1 MTEEGSSLAASRALY
16 FSDLAP
22 PVQPGHADNGDDDPK
37 RKPSYVG
44 LSCAVNGY
52 TPYSPYNRFAPI
64 KKISPPIQI
73 PVSPP
78 LTLDSVSLVLNQ
90 DSYQR
95 SVTAFEDAMRDLSSG
110 DMPDTS
116 YFPKSHT
123 KQIVKD
129 GEGQSVETVTKFYR
143 EDNYGGDQVN
153 MTTNGHKPNL
163 VTKQIERIYG
173 DSIVR
178 QVRLTSPETETE
190 RIDTVSD
197 RNGDENGS
205 DENGSDTSTP
215 ERKISGGFFAK
226 RFGII
231 KMKDRSTRKLIDTN
245 PENNKPMEFK
255 PLKVPSVFKLLRP
268 EFREQLK
275 QSSCR
280 VPLENGPKLEHI
292 IPIRREGDPDT
303 TDHVTP
309 KRLNGTNGMNG
320 TNGSSPHTNGSSPGL
335 ERVVPIRI
343 VNGKDH
349 STSPPTITNGV
360 NINNNN
366 ITPNKTQ
373 QAPVTNTSSERIIPI
388 RRESGEISVTPK
400 RHAGFAPKVTGFNT
414 GPKVN
419 GFAPKVAKPQDSS
432 AVVEKTVPVQVTPSP
447 RSNEASPVK
456 QGGAAPASGKPA
468 VVRKL
473 SNPTQRAAPGEKPTP
488 NPKPEY
494 LKSPPTSPTPR
505 FSTSSP
511 PLLSPSKN
519 SKPLP
524 PSRLQASPPISPPN
538 GTVSP
543 PNGTVSPHH
552 EFRSPTNGSISPIL
566 APVSPPE
573 SLVSN
578 QESAP
583 LSLESF
589 ATSVNEDEEEH
600 EQPLPKG
607 DLEEVETPVPKN
619 EEEEEYLGD
628 DYQPDYYYGDQPLSG
643 IRERELLCPIMEED
657 NESTASGSIQNLSSQ
672 SHNTVIGS
680 GYSPDDPLLLS
691 EKGEVQ
697 DGYYFI
703 KVLEN
708 ETFKFEEQ
716 ICDYEEDLNNG
727 SIEDEEV
734 RDCVFAAIGKAKLL
748 MAQKLAQFRG
758 LCDKNI
764 NISREEDPFVP
775 TCQDLAGFWDMVSIQ
790 VEHIHFLFA
799 ELKEMRAN
807 GWKMK
812 AVDLP
817 AKSNGKPKAKKNASV
832 NKPIK
837 PKVKTEAAKAR
848 DEARKKMLEDRK
860 RAMKLKQQNQDN
872 PEEDEGIMIIM

>member
-1 MTEEGSSLAASRALY
+1 MTEEGTTLAASRALY

-22 PVQPGHADNGDDDPK
+22 QVENVNSENGDKEGK

-44 LSCAVNGY
+44 LSCAANGY
-52 TPYSPYNRFAPI
+52 TAYSPYNRFAPV

-78 LTLDSVSLVLNQ
+78 LTLDSVSLVRNQ

-95 SVTAFEDAMRDLSSG
+95 SVTEFEDAMRDLSSG
-110 DMPDTS
+110 GKDMPDTS

-129 GEGQSVETVTKFYR
+129 GDGQSVETVTKFYR
-143 EDNYGGDQVN
+143 EDNYGGDQIN
-153 MTTNGHKPNL
+153 MNSNGHKPNL

-190 RIDTVSD
+190 RIDSISD
-197 RNGDENGS
+197 RNGDDNGV
-205 DENGSDTSTP
+205 DNNDSDTNTP

-245 PENNKPMEFK
+245 QENNKPMEFK

-280 VPLENGPKLEHI
+280 VPLEHGPKLEHV
-292 IPIRREGDPDT
+292 IPIKREGGPDT
-303 TDHVTP
+303 TDNVAP
-309 KRLNGTNGMNG
+309 KRV
-320 TNGSSPHTNGSSPGL
+320 NGSSPGPHLNGSSPGL

-343 VNGKDH
+343 VNGKD
-349 STSPPTITNGV
+349 STNTPATITNGV
-360 NINNNN
+360 NNNNN
-366 ITPNKTQ
+366 NNVTPNKTQ
-373 QAPVTNTSSERIIPI
+373 APVTTTSSERIIPI
-388 RRESGEISVTPK
+388 RRESGEITATPK

-419 GFAPKVAKPQDSS
+419 GFAPKVAKPLDSS
-432 AVVEKTVPVQVTPSP
+432 ETEKIVIVQVTP
-447 RSNEASPVK
+447 RSNDASPVR
-456 QGGAAPASGKPA
+456 QAEATPASGKPA

-473 SNPTQRAAPGEKPTP
+473 SNPAQRVAPGEKPTP
-488 NPKPEY
+488 NPKPDY

-505 FSTSSP
+505 TSSP
-511 PLLSPSKN
+511 PLLSPNKT

-524 PSRLQASPPISPPN
+524 HPKPISPP
-538 GTVSP
+538 VSP
-543 PNGTVSPHH
+543 PNGSVSPHH
-552 EFRSPTNGSISPIL
+552 EFVSPTNGTISPIY
-566 APVSPPE
+566 APSSPPE

-607 DLEEVETPVPKN
+607 DLEDEERTIPKN

-628 DYQPDYYYGDQPLSG
+628 EYQQDYYYGDQPLSG

-672 SHNTVIGS
+672 SHQTVIGS

-708 ETFKFEEQ
+708 ETFKFEEK
-716 ICDYEEDLNNG
+716 ICDYEEDLNSG
-727 SIEDEEV
+727 VEMPDEV
-734 RDCVFAAIGKAKLL
+734 RDCVLAGIGMAKLL

-764 NISREEDPFVP
+764 NTSRAEDPYRP
-775 TCQDLAGFWDMVSIQ
+775 TCRDLAGFWDMVFIQ
-790 VEHIHFLFA
+790 VEHIHFLFS
-799 ELKEMRAN
+799 ELKEMREN

-812 AVDLP
+812 SVDLP
-817 AKSNGKPKAKKNASV
+817 AKSTKTKPKKNVGV

-837 PKVKTEAAKAR
+837 PKVKSEAAKAR
-848 DEARKKMLEDRK
+848 DDARKKMLEDRK
-860 RAMKLKQQNQDN
+860 RAMKLKQKNQDDQ
-872 PEEDEGIMIIM
+872 ETDEGIMIIM